1 MLQKINEMYI
11 TDENKIILHLWTKPG
26 EFYKK
31 NLAPDDIIDEAIHRI
46 NIIEESHQK
55 LILSGK

>member
-31 NLAPDDIIDEAIHRI
+31 NLAPDDIFDEIIH
-46 NIIEESHQK
+46 EESH
-55 LILSGK
+55 

>member
-31 NLAPDDIIDEAIHRI
+31 YLAPDDIVDEIIH
-46 NIIEESHQK
+46 EESHQK